1 MGIPPTN
8 RRAITNG
15 CTVSQVRSGKIVHE
29 WLFWDTGHL
38 MKQLG
43 VAT

>member
-1 MGIPPTN
+1 
-8 RRAITNG
+8 
-15 CTVSQVRSGKIVHE
+15 VRNGKIVHE

-43 VAT
+43 VAK